1 VLGRTVANW
10 VNNNLMQRLDDYEG
24 EGEDNDGHYQ
34 GQSVNDDNDGN
45 SED

>member
-1 VLGRTVANW
+1 
-10 VNNNLMQRLDDYEG
+10 MQLDDYDD

-34 GQSVNDDNDGN
+34 GQSVNDDNDSSNNN